1 MNDTQDFVNGVD
13 FTVLGSVTP
22 TLLNELVSLGYP
34 KAGKGLVIV
43 TRDTALNQPDVP
55 SPTTEP
61 RWKDYIWI
69 RLPHATSSTST
80 PAMYAWNDNAVADVD
95 VDKWVLLIADVSS
108 VLSDISNLES
118 AVVSINNQISTI
130 NTVLYGSGT
139 AADPGVINKTQTALD
154 TANSAAASVT
164 NKLDTSALDT
174 ESTKLFVASAP
185 TTTQS
190 STRKAVKACMEVDL
204 TNGLQTQINAI
215 NAALGV
221 NTSGNYVRIMET
233 TSANSNSPCT
243 TPASVAAS
251 YQMKRQL
258 NTISP
263 GTSQLV
269 TISEDS
275 VTVKQGGTYVVLFEG
290 TINVSAVDTGSVSGW
305 QLVLKVNDNPVAV
318 GKSCYHN
325 QVSNKADV
333 RNLSDAAS
341 CVISLNTNDVLSL
354 YHYIKRDKNDV
365 INGGVA
371 ASCGS
376 PYECFAAI
384 TLMKVA

>member
-69 RLPHATSSTST
+69 RLPHATASTAT

-95 VDKWVLLIADVSS
+95 VDKWVLLIADV
-108 VLSDISNLES
+108 S

-215 NAALGV
+215 SAALGV

-305 QLVLKVNDNPVAV
+305 QLVLKVNDKPVAV

-333 RNLSDAAS
+333 RNLSDSAS
-341 CVISLNTNDVLSL
+341 CVISLSTNDVLSL